1 MIIDQFKNLNRVK
14 FEDENMEEARTYLLT
29 HDVLTLEEKNHV
41 IKEGEI
47 ILIYQEALQKGIEE
61 SKYEAHRQFVDI
73 HIPIEGTD
81 FIRSIRT
88 SKLHVDGVFD
98 EENDFILGDYEGENY
113 TDCYLTP
120 GSFGIY
126 FPEDAHL
133 AKATTRQPEVIKK
146 FVMKIKLK

>member
-1 MIIDQFKNLNRVK
+1 MIIDQFKNLSRYQFK
-14 FEDENMEEARTYLLT
+14 DENMEEARQYLLA

-47 ILIYQEALQKGIEE
+47 TLLFQEAVQKSIEE

-73 HIPIEGTD
+73 HIPLEGTD
-81 FIRSIRT
+81 FIRSIMT
-88 SKLHVDGVFD
+88 SKLDMVGIFD
-98 EENDFILGDYEGENY
+98 DVNDFILGDYPGENY

-133 AKATTRQPEVIKK
+133 AKATTREPEKIKK